1 MNDTINFLHSSG
13 VMPKIIGVFWVAV
26 SFLTLYF
33 VNSFIFSVVLSR
45 FPSYLERPIQIV
57 RTAIRVIIIIFAVI
71 AGLDKLGFDIVTLI
85 ASLGVTGF
93 IVTFALKDILNSI
106 LSGAMV
112 MIYRPFKVGDLIR
125 VSNVE
130 GAVKKIDLQYTTLLK
145 EGKEYRIPNGKVA
158 AEAIIIKDEGA
169 E

>member
-112 MIYRPFKVGDLIR
+112 MILR
-125 VSNVE
+125 
-130 GAVKKIDLQYTTLLK
+130 Q
-145 EGKEYRIPNGKVA
+145 IP
-158 AEAIIIKDEGA
+158 
-169 E
+169 